1 MMKDNQIE
9 VAASAADSSPI
20 PETAIA
26 ETPQSNAHFTRREML
41 EITSMAGLTA
51 FAGLAPHAAA
61 QTAQK
66 RPRIAC
72 LISYWGLPTS
82 HADWIVNKL
91 LDGYWWHGAAT
102 PSQVDVV
109 SVYIHQFDTSLLGQ
123 KVCKAKNIPIY
134 KTVGEAVTLGG
145 NELAVDGVVIVA
157 EHGNYPTD
165 LKGHWLLPRWWI
177 YQQVI
182 KVFEQSKRSVPVFN
196 DKHLSYNWD
205 DAKWMFDKSRELNF
219 PLTGGSSIPAY
230 FRKPE
235 IELAADTPIKS
246 SIVVGDSA
254 DEGAIFHCVDVLQ
267 AFHDRRKGGETGVK
281 SVQSIRGPE
290 TWNWVAANPW
300 AGNLLEAVRKNFNLP
315 SGRFQQA
322 RRANVCIVQYN
333 DGTNGAIISGSIPSA
348 TGVGYTYAG
357 DIAGQKDPMIVSM
370 LDFPGPISQYH
381 ASNEYV
387 HWMIQ
392 MMLTRKEPF
401 NAERLLLS
409 TGITN
414 HYMDSNWQNGV
425 YSAVG
430 RTVETPYMNMKYH
443 STHGPLF
450 NTAPRPPNTPYV
462 RGFTTV

>member
-1 MMKDNQIE
+1 MMKTKQIE
-9 VAASAADSSPI
+9 IVARAEDSSPRT
-20 PETAIA
+20 ETV
-26 ETPQSNAHFTRREML
+26 ELNPLYTRREML
-41 EITSMAGLTA
+41 GMSGMAGLAALTGITPDA
-51 FAGLAPHAAA
+51 VAQAAP
-61 QTAQK
+61 K
-66 RPRIAC
+66 RPRVAC

-91 LDGYWWHGAAT
+91 IDGYWWKGAYT

-109 SVYIHQFDTSLLGQ
+109 SVYINQFDTSLLGQ
-123 KVCKAKNIPIY
+123 KVCKAKNIPIF

-145 NELAVDGVVIVA
+145 KELAVDGVVIVC
-157 EHGNYPTD
+157 EHGSYPTD

-182 KVFEQSKRSVPVFN
+182 KVFEESKRSVPVFN

-219 PLTGGSSIPAY
+219 PLTGGSSIPIY

-235 IELAADTPIKS
+235 IEIAPETPIKN
-246 SIVVGDSA
+246 SIVVGVTA

-290 TWNWVAANPW
+290 TWNWVERTPW
-300 AGNLLEAVRKNFNLP
+300 ANNLLEAVRKKFELKPGYFQEGGGQNQRRPLRPNL
-315 SGRFQQA
+315 
-322 RRANVCIVQYN
+322 CIVEYR
-333 DGTNGAIISGSIPSA
+333 DGTNAAVIPGM
-348 TGVGYTYAG
+348 GVGWTYAG
-357 DIAGQKDPMIVSM
+357 EIEGQKDPTIISM
-370 LDFPGPISQYH
+370 LGWPGPISQYH
-381 ASNEYV
+381 AANAHE
-387 HWMIQ
+387 HWLIE

-409 TGITN
+409 TGIVN
-414 HYMDSNWQNGV
+414 HYMDSNWEDGR

-430 RTVETPYMNMKYH
+430 RRIETPFMNMRYR

-450 NTAPRPPNTPYV
+450 NSGPRPPNTPYI
-462 RGFTTV
+462 RGFTS